1 MKDSLRRLVFLR
13 HGVTAPQEQG
23 RYCGHLDPPLS
34 ERGREQV
41 ARSQQSVLGLH
52 PSQVWCS
59 DLQRCTETATLIF
72 PFIPYRALAEL
83 REIAF
88 GDFEN
93 RQYSEIASEVNRI
106 LLDPECCFPA
116 GESLHQL
123 SCRVAGGMKKILD
136 EPGETAAVIGH
147 AGSIAAASL
156 WLLDRPLRSFW
167 SFQLPHAGRAIFERS
182 AGRWADVTADW
193 IRRQEDDWPT

>member
-1 MKDSLRRLVFLR
+1 MNDSLRRLIFLR
-13 HGVTAPQEQG
+13 HGMTAPQEEG

-41 ARSQQSVLGLH
+41 VRSQQCVLGLQ

-59 DLQRCTETATLIF
+59 DLRRCTETATLIF
-72 PFIPYRALAEL
+72 PLIPCRPLPEL

-93 RQYSEIASEVNRI
+93 RLYSEIASDVNRI
-106 LLDPECCFPA
+106 LMDPECCFPA
-116 GESLHQL
+116 GESLRQL
-123 SCRVAGGMKKILD
+123 GCRVASAMKRILD
-136 EPGETAAVIGH
+136 ESGGLAAVIGH
-147 AGSIAAASL
+147 AGSIAAAAL

-167 SFQLPHAGRAIFERS
+167 SFQLPHAGHAIFERS
-182 AGRWADVTADW
+182 AGRWTDVTADW
-193 IRRQEDDWPT
+193 IGKSEDDWRA